1 MLASFGISD
10 AGPVRTNNEDCLL
23 SDDALSLYVVADGM
37 GGHAAGEVA
46 SRLAVEAIDQ
56 FIRGAHDPADVSTA
70 CGIAPELSYT
80 SNRLRTAICLAN
92 QRVCEE
98 AEAHPEYSGM
108 GTTVVCALLNGST
121 VSIGHVGDSRLYVLA
136 DGKLTAQTQD
146 DTWAAFLLAN
156 AGESGLIPDQH
167 PLRNVLTNVLGA
179 RDDADIHIS
188 ERELTHDQM
197 LLLCTDGVH
206 GVLADDVLYGIMTT
220 HRDPEAIARAVVAAA
235 FKQGSRDNASA
246 IVVRYLETASD

>member
-1 MLASFGISD
+1 MLASFGISE
-10 AGPVRTNNEDCLL
+10 AGPVRVNNEDCFL

-46 SRLAVEAIDQ
+46 SRLAVDAIDR
-56 FIRGAHDPADVSTA
+56 FIRGAQDPAEVQST
-70 CGIAPELSYT
+70 CGIDPRLSYT

-92 QRVCEE
+92 KRVCEA

-108 GTTVVCALLNGST
+108 GTTVVCALLDGGT
-121 VSIGHVGDSRLYVLA
+121 VTIGHVGDSRLYVLA
-136 DGKLTAQTQD
+136 DGKLMPQTQD

-156 AGESGLIPDQH
+156 ANESGITPEQH

-179 RDDADIHIS
+179 REDADIHIT
-188 ERELTHDQM
+188 ERELTHGQM

-206 GVLADDVLYGIMTT
+206 GVLDDDELCVIMSAG
-220 HRDPEAIARAVVAAA
+220 RDPDAIAKAVVAAA
-235 FKQGSRDNASA
+235 FDRGSRDNATA
-246 IVVRYLETASD
+246 IVVRYRETASD